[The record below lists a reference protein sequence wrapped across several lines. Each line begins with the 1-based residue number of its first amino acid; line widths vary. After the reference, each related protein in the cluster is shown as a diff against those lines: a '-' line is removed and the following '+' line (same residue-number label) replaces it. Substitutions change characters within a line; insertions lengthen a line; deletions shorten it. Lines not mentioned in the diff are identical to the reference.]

1 MLASGFGRHPW
12 LVLAYPVTAATFGLF
27 FSRVRAFCEHVR
39 LDRHVG
45 ECSVRSHLPNPVDR
59 LFFYTLNMNL
69 HVEHHLFPQVPAC
82 HLPAVRQH
90 LQDIGYLQPA
100 MTSRFILGTIAGVL
114 GHARARRR
122 VTA

>member
-1 MLASGFGRHPW
+1 M
-12 LVLAYPVTAATFGLF
+12 VLAYPVTAATFGLF

-39 LDRHVG
+39 LDWHDG
-45 ECSVRSHLPNPVDR
+45 ECSVRSHLPNPIDR

-82 HLPAVRQH
+82 HLPRVRGQ
-90 LQDIGYLQPA
+90 LEDAGYLRPA

-114 GHARARRR
+114 ADARARRR
-122 VTA
+122 RTPA